1 MNFQPTICSECSYP
15 PNFIV
20 FSKKDHYSI
29 KCRDCGDTWDEPAE
43 NFSDNSNSSDFS
55 DNTLGGEDLDD

>member
-1 MNFQPTICSECSYP
+1 MEFQPTTCADCSYP

-20 FSKKDHYSI
+20 FSKKDKNSRAYYSI

-43 NFSDNSNSSDFS
+43 NFSEK
-55 DNTLGGEDLDD
+55 LGGDDIDD